1 MNRKERLHQALGRVP
16 ATRAEI
22 EEYSK
27 YIQKVADT
35 LSVQIDSLFVD
46 FDEKIKRANNYDKD
60 ISNFENRLYT
70 VEQNCSYLM
79 SVVGDLQRTV
89 NALKPM
95 VEYNNRKLRNMCES
109 NDSLFGD
116 QI

>member
-1 MNRKERLHQALGRVP
+1 LNRKERLHQALGRVP

-27 YIQKVADT
+27 DIQKVADA
-35 LSVQIDSLFVD
+35 LSSQIDSLFVE

-60 ISNFENRLYT
+60 ISSFESRLYNL
-70 VEQNCSYLM
+70 EQNCSYLM
-79 SVVGDLQRTV
+79 NVVADLQSTV

-95 VEYNNRKLRNMCES
+95 VEYNNRKLRSICEE

>member
-16 ATRAEI
+16 ATRSEI

-35 LSVQIDSLFVD
+35 LSSQIDSLFVD
-46 FDEKIKRANNYDKD
+46 FDEKIKKANNYDKD
-60 ISNFENRLYT
+60 MSNFENRLYT
-70 VEQNCSYLM
+70 VEQNCHYLT

-89 NALKPM
+89 SALKPI
-95 VEYNNRKLRNMCES
+95 VEYNNQKLRSMCEE

-116 QI
+116 

>member
-1 MNRKERLHQALGRVP
+1 LNRQERLHQALGRVP

-27 YIQKVADT
+27 DIQKVADT
-35 LSVQIDSLFVD
+35 LSWQIDSLFVE

-60 ISNFENRLYT
+60 INSFENRLYT

-79 SVVGDLQRTV
+79 NVIADLQSTV
-89 NALKPM
+89 NALKQM
-95 VEYNNRKLRNMCES
+95 VEYNNQKLRNICEE